1 MKFFSEMVSELLF
14 SVLRCVSSWW
24 GWVAVAKQQL
34 AVTSL
39 MLLVTIID
47 ISTNSILQINK
58 IPWVCHQATQYS
70 FRCLQWRTC
79 LLRFEV
85 LWRRWFPPTKKCCK
99 NGRWGTAH
107 RWRQVLDNFEII
119 SIIQVALAEDLGLFV
134 SWPSWLYSCLLCSQ
148 AKIQRTSFGK
158 SSICWGHLHLP
169 QVEVELSNC
178 VNFVS

>member
-1 MKFFSEMVSELLF
+1 MRLILMGVSGSGKTTIGCHLSHASGNNYWHF
-14 SVLRCVSSWW
+14 N
-24 GWVAVAKQQL
+24 KQQF
-34 AVTSL
+34 
-39 MLLVTIID
+39 
-47 ISTNSILQINK
+47 NE

-99 NGRWGTAH
+99 NGRWGTAY

-134 SWPSWLYSCLLCSQ
+134 TWPSRLYSCLFCSQ

-178 VNFVS
+178 VKFVS

>member
-1 MKFFSEMVSELLF
+1 MRLILMGVSGSGKTTIGCHLSHASGNNFYCHFKKQHFANQSNPLGVPPGY
-14 SVLRCVSSWW
+14 SVL
-24 GWVAVAKQQL
+24 L
-34 AVTSL
+34 
-39 MLLVTIID
+39 
-47 ISTNSILQINK
+47 
-58 IPWVCHQATQYS
+58 

-99 NGRWGTAH
+99 NGRWGTAY

-119 SIIQVALAEDLGLFV
+119 SIIQVALAEDLGHFV
-134 SWPSWLYSCLLCSQ
+134 SWPSWLYSCLFCSQ

-178 VNFVS
+178 VKFVS